1 MSTSTREGTGPGL
14 REMDARPLR
23 FTTLNWALLGL
34 AAVVIVAGYLSLAA
48 GSTTLAPVLLV
59 LGYCVLVPL
68 GIFV

>member
-1 MSTSTREGTGPGL
+1 MNASTRPGEGPGL

-23 FTTLNWALLGL
+23 FSTLNWALLGV
-34 AAVVIVAGYLSLAA
+34 AAAVIVAGYVSLAA
-48 GSTTLAPVLLV
+48 GSTTFAPVLLV

>member
-1 MSTSTREGTGPGL
+1 MSASSRESTGPGL

-23 FTTLNWALLGL
+23 FTTLNWALLGV
-34 AAVVIVAGYLSLAA
+34 AGVVIVVGYLSLAA
-48 GSTTLAPVLLV
+48 GSTALAPVLLV